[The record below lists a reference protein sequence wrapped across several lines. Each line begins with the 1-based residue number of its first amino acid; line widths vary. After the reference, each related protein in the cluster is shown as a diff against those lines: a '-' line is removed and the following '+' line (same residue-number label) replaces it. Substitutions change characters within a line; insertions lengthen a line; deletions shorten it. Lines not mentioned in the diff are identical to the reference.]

1 MDNISRINL
10 IKEISEE
17 RNSKVICYI
26 CGDRKNVSIRIAPDI
41 IPIFYDQLKTL
52 NKNDKI
58 DLILYT
64 KGGDILTALR
74 LVELIYEFTDN
85 FSVIIPYKAYSS
97 GTLICLGAS
106 EIVMG
111 RMSELSPV
119 DPNIISPFST
129 KENDLHNQLPIN
141 VEDVYS
147 FISLAKD
154 IVGLKTDES
163 LMNMFLELTEYVHP
177 LAAGSVYRTHALI
190 RSIAKKL
197 LLMHME
203 YQDEYKIN
211 EIINILT
218 ERLPSHNYMITRKEA
233 KEDIKLPVTYCNQ
246 EFEKKIWN
254 LYKIYE
260 DDFKLNSPFI
270 AEESADDNGN
280 FSVCSGI
287 IETLNESNGY
297 IFEGNLERSNM
308 NITIMN
314 QGWRNI

>member
-1 MDNISRINL
+1 MNNRRREL
-10 IKEISEE
+10 IQEISEI
-17 RNSKVICYI
+17 RNSKVISYI
-26 CGDRKNVSIRIAPDI
+26 GGDRKNISIRIAPDI
-41 IPIFYDQLKTL
+41 IPVFYDQLK
-52 NKNDKI
+52 NIDKKDKI

-64 KGGDILTALR
+64 KGGDVLTALR

-85 FSVIIPYKAYSS
+85 FSVIVPYKAYSS

-119 DPNIISPFST
+119 DPNIISPFNT
-129 KENDLHNQLPIN
+129 KDNDLQNQLPIN

-163 LMNMFLELTEYVHP
+163 LMNMFMELTEYVHP

-197 LLMHME
+197 LLMHMD
-203 YQDEYKIN
+203 YKDEYKIN
-211 EIINILT
+211 EIVNILT

-233 KEDIKLPVTYCNQ
+233 KEDIKLPVTYCD
-246 EFEKKIWN
+246 ESFEDKIWN

-260 DDFKLNSPFI
+260 EDFMLNMPFM
-270 AEESADDNGN
+270 AEDYADNNGN
-280 FSVCSGI
+280 FTVCSGI
-287 IETLNESNGY
+287 IETLDESHGY
-297 IFEGNLERSNM
+297 IFEGNVERMNM
-308 NITIMN
+308 NINIIN

>member
-1 MDNISRINL
+1 MDNNRKSL
-10 IKEISEE
+10 IKEISEI

-41 IPIFYDQLKTL
+41 IPIFYNQLK
-52 NKNDKI
+52 NIDKNDKI

-64 KGGDILTALR
+64 KGGDVLTALR

-85 FSVIIPYKAYSS
+85 FSVIVPYKAYSS

-111 RMSELSPV
+111 KMSELSPV
-119 DPNIISPFST
+119 DPNIITPFNT
-129 KENDLHNQLPIN
+129 KDNDLQNQLPIN

-154 IVGLKTDES
+154 IVGIKTDES
-163 LMNMFLELTEYVHP
+163 LMNMFMKLTQYVHP

-197 LLMHME
+197 LLIHMD
-203 YQDEYKIN
+203 YKDEYKIN
-211 EIINILT
+211 EIVNILT

-233 KEDIKLPVTYCNQ
+233 KEDIKLPVTYCDDA
-246 EFEKKIWN
+246 FEKKIWD
-254 LYKIYE
+254 LYKTYE
-260 DDFKLNSPFI
+260 NDFMLNTPFV
-270 AEESADDNGN
+270 AENCADNNGD
-280 FSVCSGI
+280 FSVYSGI
-287 IETLNESNGY
+287 IETLNESNAY
-297 IFEGNLERSNM
+297 IFEGNVERMNM
-308 NITIMN
+308 NINIIN
-314 QGWRNI
+314 QGWRRI